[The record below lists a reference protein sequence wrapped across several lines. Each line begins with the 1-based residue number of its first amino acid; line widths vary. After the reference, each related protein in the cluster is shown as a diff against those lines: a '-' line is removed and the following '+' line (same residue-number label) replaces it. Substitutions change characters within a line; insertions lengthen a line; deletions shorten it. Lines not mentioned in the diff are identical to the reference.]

1 MLGLIQFETYMQM
14 CIPFQIF
21 QQEKSQAPD
30 VLQGKSWALQEKSK
44 ALDFSPTRET
54 QTREFPAKRNPNRSS
69 SRQETDIPTS
79 KFLKMHMRICMYVGF
94 YPTYLQ
100 LCLHVW
106 LSRQGKKFQAADLSP
121 REILSTGFLA
131 KRNPNF
137 EAVDCPP
144 REILSSGCLAKG
156 NPKWHTPC
164 QEKSQ
169 QLADF
174 SPAEISAFS
183 LHVQFKHFIPMFSSH
198 CLVDILSEPWG
209 PALRSKTDFNFESS
223 LGWAFSLYYL
233 VVGPNPEIARW
244 LQNTSSQ
251 RVLKR
256 WIDHDHYQYI

>member
-1 MLGLIQFETYMQM
+1 
-14 CIPFQIF
+14 
-21 QQEKSQAPD
+21 
-30 VLQGKSWALQEKSK
+30 
-44 ALDFSPTRET
+44 
-54 QTREFPAKRNPNRSS
+54 
-69 SRQETDIPTS
+69 
-79 KFLKMHMRICMYVGF
+79 MYVGF

-183 LHVQFKHFIPMFSSH
+183 LHVQFKHVIPMFSSH

-223 LGWAFSLYYL
+223 LG
-233 VVGPNPEIARW
+233 
-244 LQNTSSQ
+244 
-251 RVLKR
+251 
-256 WIDHDHYQYI
+256 